1 MQINMYIHTHIY
13 IYIHTYIFILD
24 IFIFV
29 YINIYSY
36 ILYIFIDM
44 YVYQLADIH
53 VVSPCP
59 SFLVLLNSAALRQG
73 KQIPLNIRI
82 LFPLRM

>member
-1 MQINMYIHTHIY
+1 
-13 IYIHTYIFILD
+13 
-24 IFIFV
+24 
-29 YINIYSY
+29 
-36 ILYIFIDM
+36 M

-82 LFPLRM
+82 LFPLGM